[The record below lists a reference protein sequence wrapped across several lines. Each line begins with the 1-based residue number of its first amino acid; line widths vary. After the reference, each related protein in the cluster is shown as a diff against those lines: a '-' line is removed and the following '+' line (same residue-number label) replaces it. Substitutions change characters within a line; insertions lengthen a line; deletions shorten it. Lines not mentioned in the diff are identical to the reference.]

1 MDFVRIASKQQ
12 KSNNREY
19 DVIVKPTLHFS
30 YIKDLVCKGGSMY
43 AFWTGDVWS
52 TSRDDLIASVDR
64 MTLDKKKSLESKD
77 PTKTIGALLMND
89 NDTKLMQ
96 EFDKFTGHMEQ
107 SNVIFNNRILF
118 SDDVAERED
127 YSTNQLNYTPS
138 QGETK
143 AFDDLLGL
151 LYEQEEL
158 EKILW
163 FMGALLTNNMPK
175 IQKFM
180 FLYGGKGSGKG
191 TVIKIFKMLFE
202 GYHAP
207 IDLRTLTGTSE
218 FATGQVKEI
227 PLLIDDD
234 SDISR
239 ITNDTVLL
247 KLTAHEPIPVNIKY
261 KDTYETIFN
270 GLLITAS
277 NQRFQVRNVDS
288 GITRRAIVVEP
299 TSYTHSAEA
308 YFNLMGRIPFE
319 LPHIAQKAMD
329 HFNEKGAYY
338 YEDYMDIAMAEAT
351 DYIFSFVRDNAVQM
365 GDQVTLKRVSA
376 LFKLYLDDLG
386 YDTKGYKRRIK
397 NEMQRYYRNFYNKTT
412 IDGEQVRN
420 LFTGLRSELIF
431 PELTDAERAQRFPV
445 SSSRPDGSDIEDDE
459 RAGSNTTGERLRMV
473 EAGDDI
479 FKHYAR
485 SFQAQYA
492 NNSGSPISK
501 WDDVTGMLGELDTS
515 KLHFVRMPAN
525 HIVIDFDLK
534 GISGEKDLQRN
545 IDAASKFP
553 ETYAEISKSGQGI
566 HLHYTYAGD
575 ISKLAALYDDDIE
588 IKKFTGKSSLRRQ
601 FTYSNGVKIAH
612 ISTGLPYKEREGV
625 KVYENVGEIVWDEKK
640 VRKSIIGN
648 LEKKYHANTKPSIDF
663 IAHILE
669 EALKEDIKF
678 DVKDLKQAVLIMAMQ
693 SSNNKEYCIQ
703 QVNKMIFSNLPDS
716 FESPEPKSDTMVS
729 KIIPNE
735 ELYFLDL
742 EIYPN
747 LFVICYRNFD
757 NSIRRSYINPSV
769 EEVERMLELPFVGF
783 NCRGYDNHIMY
794 GALIGKSIIELYNQS
809 QGIIERKDKHAKYYV
824 ANELSYADIYEYS
837 TKKQSLKKWQIEL
850 NIKHDEME
858 IPWDQPVPE
867 HLWDRVV
874 EYCFN
879 DIDSTYETFLATQDD
894 YLARCILAELSESPI
909 NTKTQDHAAQFL
921 FGDERRPQDKFI
933 YTDLSET
940 FPGYQ
945 YDKFKNKSTYLGE
958 VPSEGG
964 YVYSKPGVYECVAV
978 LDIASMHPTSAVV
991 MNYFG
996 EYTQRYADL
1005 MTTRLHIKHGDFD
1018 KAREMFGGVLKPYLE
1033 DESNAKSLSF
1043 ALKIIINIVY
1053 GMSSAKF
1060 DNKFKHPDNIDNI
1073 VAKRGALFMVLLKH
1087 EMTERGIELIHT
1099 KTDSVKVVAPS
1110 EKDIQWIMDF
1120 GTKYGYTFELEHI
1133 YKRIALVNKSTLI
1146 AEYHDD
1152 RKDKDIWEAV
1162 ASQFADPYV
1171 YKTLF
1176 SNEDLLDE
1184 DFAVTKEVKK
1194 SKIFMGDRH
1203 VGRLIRMYASKT
1215 GEVVESRN
1223 DEGKVSAVSGTKGYL
1238 WKEFSEFTDKSD
1250 IDFAYYNSLIDNA
1263 VNSIHKVG
1271 DESIMIDNHLYWTE
1285 ETKEAKQKDLEIGID
1300 DSDLP
1305 F

>member
-1 MDFVRIASKQQ
+1 MDFVRITSKQQ
-12 KSNNREY
+12 KSNNREF
-19 DVIVKPTLHFS
+19 DIIVKPTLHFS

-43 AFWTGDVWS
+43 AFWTGTKWS
-52 TSRDDLIASVDR
+52 TSRDDLIATVDR
-64 MTLDKKKSLESKD
+64 MTLDKKKELESKD
-77 PTKTIGALLMND
+77 PTKTVGALLMND
-89 NDTKLMQ
+89 NETKLMQ
-96 EFDKFTGHMEQ
+96 EFDKYTGHMEQ

-118 SDDVAERED
+118 SEDVAERED

-138 QGETK
+138 SGETK
-143 AFDDLLGL
+143 AFDELLGL

-163 FMGALLTNNMPK
+163 FIGALLTNNMPK

-202 GYHAP
+202 GYYAP

-218 FATGQVKEI
+218 FATSQVKEI

-299 TSYTHSAEA
+299 TSYTHSAES

-319 LPHIAQKAMD
+319 LPHIAQKAID

-338 YEDYMDIAMAEAT
+338 YEDYMDVAMAEAT

-397 NEMQRYYRNFYNKTT
+397 NEMQRYYRNFYSKTT
-412 IDGEQVRN
+412 VDGEQVRN
-420 LFTGLRSELIF
+420 LFSGLRTELIF
-431 PELTDAERAQRFPV
+431 PELSEEERAEKFPKSDKPDEANTEVV
-445 SSSRPDGSDIEDDE
+445 S
-459 RAGSNTTGERLRMV
+459 TRLRM
-473 EAGDDI
+473 EQNDDSI
-479 FKHYAR
+479 FREYAKT
-485 SFQAQYA
+485 FQAQYA
-492 NNSGSPISK
+492 GPTGTPVAK
-501 WDDVTGMLGELDTS
+501 WDNVKDTLDIIDTS

-534 GISGEKDLQRN
+534 GPDGRKDLQRN
-545 IDAASKFP
+545 IEAASKFP
-553 ETYAEISKSGQGI
+553 ETYAEVSKSGQGI

-575 ISKLAALYDDDIE
+575 ISKLASLYDDDIE

-601 FTYSNGVKIAH
+601 FTLSNGVKISH

-625 KVYENVGEIVWDEKK
+625 KVYENMGEIVWDEKK
-640 VRKSIIGN
+640 IRKSIIGN
-648 LEKKYHANTKPSIDF
+648 LERKYHANTKPSIDF
-663 IAHILE
+663 IDHILK
-669 EALKEDIKF
+669 EAVDAGIKF
-678 DVKDLKQAVLIMAMQ
+678 DVSDLKQPVLIMAMQ
-693 SSNNKEYCIQ
+693 SNNNKDYCVKL
-703 QVNKMIFSNLPDS
+703 VNKMIFKTTQ
-716 FESPEPKSDTMVS
+716 EAYEEVKEPIDGLVTRV
-729 KIIPNE
+729 IPNE

-747 LFVICYRNFD
+747 LFVVCYRNFD
-757 NSIRRSYINPSV
+757 NSIRRSYINPST
-769 EEVERMLELPFVGF
+769 EEVESMLELPFVGF
-783 NCRGYDNHIMY
+783 NCRGYDNHILY
-794 GALIGKSIIELYNQS
+794 GAMLGKSVIELYNQS
-809 QGIIERKDKHAKYYV
+809 QGIIERKDNSAKYYA

-837 TKKQSLKKWQIEL
+837 TKKQSLKKWMIEL
-850 NIKHDEME
+850 EIKHDEME

-879 DIDSTYETFLATQDD
+879 DIDATFETFMATQDD
-894 YLARCILAELSESPI
+894 YIARCILAELSGLPI

-921 FGDERRPQDKFI
+921 FGDERRPQDKFV

-940 FPGYQ
+940 FPGYKF
-945 YDKFKNKSTYLGE
+945 DRFKNKSTYLGE
-958 VPSEGG
+958 EPSEGG
-964 YVYSKPGVYECVAV
+964 YVYSKPGVYENVVV

-996 EYTQRYADL
+996 EYTQRYAYL
-1005 MTTRLHIKHGDFD
+1005 MTTRLHIKHGEFD

-1033 DESNAKSLSF
+1033 DESNAKALSF

-1073 VAKRGALFMVLLKH
+1073 VAKRGALFMVLLKS
-1087 EMTERGIELIHT
+1087 EMEKRGIELVHT
-1099 KTDSVKVVAPS
+1099 KTDSVKVVSPS
-1110 EKDIQWIMDF
+1110 EEDIQWIIDF
-1120 GTKYGYTFELEHI
+1120 GAKYGYTFELEHI
-1133 YKRIALVNKSTLI
+1133 YKRMALVNKATLI
-1146 AEYHDD
+1146 AEYYDAK
-1152 RKDKDIWEAV
+1152 KDKNIWEAV
-1162 ASQFADPYV
+1162 ATQFAEPYV
-1171 YKTLF
+1171 YKNLF
-1176 SNEDLLDE
+1176 SGEDLVDD
-1184 DFAVTKEVKK
+1184 DFAITKEVKK
-1194 SKIFMGDRH
+1194 SKIFIGDRH

-1223 DEGKVSAVSGTKGYL
+1223 DKGKVSAVSGTKGYL
-1238 WKEFSEFTDKSD
+1238 WREYTDFKGKDD

-1263 VNSIHKVG
+1263 VKAIHKVG
-1271 DESIMIDNHLYWTE
+1271 DESIMLDNNLYWTD
-1285 ETKEAKQKDLEIGID
+1285 ETKERILNNDKNKKNDIIEITD
-1300 DSDLP
+1300 KDLP